1 MKKLFTNLTFWVL
14 LAITAGILVGHF
26 APEFAKYQVLD
37 KPFKTLFLGQEI
49 KFGTTLSEFL
59 GDCFIDIV
67 KQFINP
73 IIFLT
78 ITLGIVSMGN
88 LKKVGRVGGKALLYF
103 EIVTTFAL
111 LAGVVVALIIQP
123 GNRCRYYICQKG
135 GYFKIYQRGKS
146 FNLWQFLLH
155 NSTLLVL
162 IVAIIAGIALN
173 YYTEKRSCHFF
184 FKKNIKVC
192 FHRFA

>member
-14 LAITAGILVGHF
+14 IAITAGVLVGHF
-26 APEFAKYQVLD
+26 APEFAKYPVL
-37 KPFKTLFLGQEI
+37 KNPVKTSFLGQEI
-49 KFGTTLSEFL
+49 KFGITLSELL

-111 LAGVVVALIIQP
+111 LAGIVAALIIQ
-123 GNRCRYYICQKG
+123 
-135 GYFKIYQRGKS
+135 
-146 FNLWQFLLH
+146 
-155 NSTLLVL
+155 
-162 IVAIIAGIALN
+162 
-173 YYTEKRSCHFF
+173 
-184 FKKNIKVC
+184 
-192 FHRFA
+192 